1 MKFGSHNNYKCA
13 TKKQKLKVVKA
24 GCLKILIVDTFIY
37 MFSAIPTVQVLS
49 PKYPV
54 DYGRTVT
61 LECVV
66 ESYPPHTD
74 VTWYRIVNGARNRV
88 VVGNRYSGSTPS
100 SPSLTIKQAEFNDEG
115 YYVCTAEN
123 AAGEGS
129 SGQTFVDVSGSM
141 Y

>member
-1 MKFGSHNNYKCA
+1 VKFGSHNNYKCA

-24 GCLKILIVDTFIY
+24 GCLKFFIVDTFIY

-74 VTWYRIVNGARNRV
+74 VTWYRIVDGARNRV
-88 VVGNRYSGSTPS
+88 VTTVHSHAIKTNDIWSFLLISDI
-100 SPSLTIKQAEFNDEG
+100 LTRIKW
-115 YYVCTAEN
+115 
-123 AAGEGS
+123 
-129 SGQTFVDVSGSM
+129 
-141 Y
+141 